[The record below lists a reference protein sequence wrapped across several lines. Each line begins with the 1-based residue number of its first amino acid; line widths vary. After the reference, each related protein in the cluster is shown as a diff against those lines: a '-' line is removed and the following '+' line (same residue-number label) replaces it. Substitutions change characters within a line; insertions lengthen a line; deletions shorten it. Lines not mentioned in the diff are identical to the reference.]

1 MKEEHIKA
9 NEKYFS
15 NVIDS
20 LTEGGRYFW
29 IDMAENLIK
38 KGNKLQVSA
47 RVYNQLQNIVS
58 QPFLS
63 QKIEL
68 LPE

>member
-1 MKEEHIKA
+1 MKEEHIKE

-15 NVIDS
+15 NVINALS
-20 LTEGGRYFW
+20 EGGCYFW

-38 KGNKLQVSA
+38 KGNKLQVSV
-47 RVYNQLQNIVS
+47 RVYNQLQRIVS
-58 QPFLS
+58 KPFLS
-63 QKIEL
+63 QRIEL

>member
-20 LTEGGRYFW
+20 LAEGGRYFW